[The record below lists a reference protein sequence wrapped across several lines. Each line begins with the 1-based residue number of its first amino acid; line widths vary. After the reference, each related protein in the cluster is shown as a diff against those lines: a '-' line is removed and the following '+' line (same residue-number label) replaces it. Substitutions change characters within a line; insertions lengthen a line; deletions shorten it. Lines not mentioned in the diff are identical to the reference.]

1 MWLWSPN
8 LEYGSWRDCKSVNR
22 LIYAVL
28 EQEKQSHRISAGK
41 WNLHW
46 AVPAW
51 LGHSHLKL
59 GRVVYTSFFEPDQTL
74 CSKGTLPETSLT
86 VGWLRLHSPN
96 AGGMGSIPSQG
107 IKIPQAARCGPPK
120 RGTLLPPSLLL
131 KVVLSVFYFFFP
143 LGI

>member
-28 EQEKQSHRISAGK
+28 KQEKQSHRISAGK
-41 WNLHW
+41 WNLHS
-46 AVPAW
+46 AVPAR

-86 VGWLRLHSPN
+86 AGWLRLHSPN
-96 AGGMGSIPSQG
+96 AGGTGSIPGQG
-107 IKIPQAARCGPPK
+107 TKIPQAARCGPQKGEPFYP
-120 RGTLLPPSLLL
+120 LLLL